1 MGSVPALLS
10 QQCSLD
16 MRIQVYW
23 SSRQSDSVKPAAD
36 DRIISSP
43 TLSNLWV
50 TLELQNEAS
59 TISQPTEE
67 ILYYLLKK

>member
-10 QQCSLD
+10 QQRSLD

-23 SSRQSDSVKPAAD
+23 SSRQSDSVKPAED

-59 TISQPTEE
+59 TISQPTGE
-67 ILYYLLKK
+67 ILYYLIKK